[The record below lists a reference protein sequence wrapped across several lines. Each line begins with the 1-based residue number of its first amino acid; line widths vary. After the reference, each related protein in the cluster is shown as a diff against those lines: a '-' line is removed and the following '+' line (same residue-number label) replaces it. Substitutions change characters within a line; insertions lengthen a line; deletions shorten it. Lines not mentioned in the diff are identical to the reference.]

1 MNIPIARLHG
11 PQMIPRTHLPHVT
24 PLPRTGGQQAIPP
37 IGGMATGTARVVGII
52 GYDAPM
58 KMWIVAVAL
67 CGSALVV
74 GGCSTSP
81 DSPVVSSPAAS
92 TASFSITSWE
102 TFGQAGQKWL
112 AKCSST
118 IDWKCIN
125 QQAMALQSAGSLLPQ
140 DETHSSVLRVVD
152 SYRRDYSKF
161 VELGCEDDESTL
173 PCQVKVTHLRLSSG
187 NITSALNNLAAGKPA
202 S

>member
-1 MNIPIARLHG
+1 
-11 PQMIPRTHLPHVT
+11 
-24 PLPRTGGQQAIPP
+24 
-37 IGGMATGTARVVGII
+37 
-52 GYDAPM
+52 M
-58 KMWIVAVAL
+58 KKWIVAVAL

-74 GGCSTSP
+74 GGCSTSS
-81 DSPVVSSPAAS
+81 DSPAASSIPATSS

-125 QQAMALQSAGSLLPQ
+125 QQAMALQSVGSLLPQ